1 MKRIIALLL
10 LAALLLCGC
19 DMESTVSNATE
30 KLLRSIAEN
39 KELQTWIEEHP
50 LDTLTGDAVDALT
63 KQFPTLE
70 KLTDTDNLKQI
81 LKTKGLE
88 LMAEYLQ
95 STEPETKEKAETLG
109 AVIKILY
116 PDLADEVD
124 AVLRK

>member
-39 KELQTWIEEHP
+39 KELQTWVEEHP
-50 LDTLTGDAVDALT
+50 LDTLAGDAVDALT
-63 KQFPTLE
+63 KQFPALE

-88 LMAEYLQ
+88 IIADYLN
-95 STEPETKEKAETLG
+95 STEPETQEKAETLG

-124 AVLRK
+124 SVLRK